1 MMERRLRRAD
11 LILIVILLAVGVLLS
26 LGAVILSRTG
36 AAVQVRVSGR
46 IVATYPLSEDREDEI
61 AGADGGVNLLVIRD
75 GGARIK
81 EASCPDKLCVG
92 MGVIRRAGQSI
103 ICLPNQVVVEI
114 VDSSGLPDTD
124 AVSE

>member
-46 IVATYPLSEDREDEI
+46 IVATYPLSEDREEEI

-75 GGARIK
+75 GGARIE

>member
-1 MMERRLRRAD
+1 MKERRLRRAD

-46 IVATYPLSEDREDEI
+46 IVATYPLSEDREVEI

-75 GGARIK
+75 GSARIE
-81 EASCPDKLCVG
+81 EASCPDRLCVG
-92 MGVIRRAGQSI
+92 MGIIRRAGQSI

-114 VDSSGLPDTD
+114 VGSSGLPDTD